1 MSGNTHYIGEVMM
14 QERKTWTSLLMMQ
27 NNLVIRRLD
36 VSDNKITKH
45 VKNITRTNLSNH
57 NKQPEAL
64 RECDVVDV
72 IKIT

>member
-1 MSGNTHYIGEVMM
+1 M

-57 NKQPEAL
+57 NKQLEAL